1 MEILKVT
8 NLPDEV
14 MLGKFKQVQE
24 VVRGL
29 SPSLSY
35 DDKVCWVTDKVFV
48 APQYLVVGCL
58 EEGVAYC
65 FAAEIKGGTCGFTVK
80 VLKGETPEVS
90 LQRVF
95 EEAFNPSEETL
106 KRLKGFGEMAPLL
119 DLEGQGMCLAE
130 ILHFIGYV
138 CVREE
143 GVSQIEVPSGSE
155 DTPLRR
161 GVLTLLV
168 SVLGGVD
175 EELKVSVSLTAV
187 VPFSGLVCSWVRF
200 VAKSEGVGEREALIR
215 CFECLR
221 KSYNYLVEERCSLSL
236 LRVHFPDEGLREC
249 CEFVMDLAESMQS
262 SEGLKSLV
270 C

>member
-8 NLPDEV
+8 NLPDKV
-14 MLGKFKQVQE
+14 MLGKFEQIRDVI
-24 VVRGL
+24 RGL
-29 SPSLSY
+29 SSFPSY

-48 APQYLVVGCL
+48 VPQYLVVGCL

-65 FAAEIKGGTCGFTVK
+65 FAAEIKGCMCGFTVN
-80 VLKGETPEVS
+80 VLKGEAPEVS

-95 EEAFNPSEETL
+95 EEAFNPSEEAL
-106 KRLKGFGEMAPLL
+106 KRLEGFGKVAPCLNV
-119 DLEGQGMCLAE
+119 EGQGMYLAE
-130 ILHFIGYV
+130 LLHFIGYV

-143 GVSQIEVPSGSE
+143 RVSQIGVPSGSAG
-155 DTPLRR
+155 TPLRR
-161 GVLTLLV
+161 AVFTLLV
-168 SVLGGVD
+168 SFLGGVD
-175 EELKVSVSLTAV
+175 EELNMSVPLTAV
-187 VPFSGLVCSWVRF
+187 EPFSGLVCSWVRF
-200 VAKSEGVGEREALIR
+200 VAKSEGVDEREALIR

-236 LRVHFPDEGLREC
+236 LRVDFPDEGLRES
-249 CEFVMDLAESMQS
+249 CEFVMDLVESMQS

>member
-48 APQYLVVGCL
+48 APQYLVAGCL
-58 EEGVAYC
+58 EDGVAYC
-65 FAAEIKGGTCGFTVK
+65 FASEIKGWMCGFTVK

-119 DLEGQGMCLAE
+119 DLEGQGMCFAE

-143 GVSQIEVPSGSE
+143 GVSPIEVPSGSE

-161 GVLTLLV
+161 VVLTLLI
-168 SVLGGVD
+168 SLLGGVD
-175 EELKVSVSLTAV
+175 EELNMSFPLTTV
-187 VPFSGLVCSWVRF
+187 ISFSGAVCSWVRF

-236 LRVHFPDEGLREC
+236 LRVHFPEEGLRES
-249 CEFVMDLAESMQS
+249 CELVMDMTESES
-262 SEGLKSLV
+262 SVGVTSRV